1 MFLCESEIAE
11 VMLYIHSIA
20 ESSIV
25 ENGKPAGHV
34 NGSAIDNSA
43 KGSSVAE
50 AEPRSDGTKQAFLP
64 LEQVE
69 RGQAKASV
77 IEVFKK
83 VPSCGM
89 ISQRY

>member
-1 MFLCESEIAE
+1 MFLCESERAE
-11 VMLYIHSIA
+11 VRLYIHSIA
-20 ESSIV
+20 ESSMV
-25 ENGKPAGHV
+25 ENGKLAEHV
-34 NGSAIDNSA
+34 NGSAIGNSA
-43 KGSSVAE
+43 KGSSI

-69 RGQAKASV
+69 RGKAKASV

-89 ISQRY
+89 ISQSY